1 MAVAKVAVVMMV
13 VARVAVGV
21 VTKGAVMV
29 VCPGWVLV
37 GSIMVRMNQAAK

>member
-1 MAVAKVAVVMMV
+1 MAVVLVV

-21 VTKGAVMV
+21 VTKVAVV